1 MKMKIFQFLL
11 ILVCIGF
18 VLMLAGSTAHAAT
31 HEKKVEL
38 AAELD
43 PRKDAFPDELYP
55 PGTPVTVT
63 FKLRLND
70 AEATEF
76 DALGNRIQLILRAT
90 GDVTAEAVET
100 TPAVV
105 VIPLSASPV
114 SVNIGAKGAIV
125 VNVMTGEASGGVQAT
140 FSQQT
145 SLADF
150 PAAKPRDPQP
160 ILVVLPPQETLH
172 EDGLLSDLPDGFDK
186 TWLENPTKPG
196 EAWVADY
203 CAAGERDILQEPQR
217 IRLADGRRYH
227 KDNLPADAAAYQA
240 SVGNLFTAV
249 VEIRDVK
256 DLSAWHMDVAFNP
269 QVLQALRVREG
280 KFLAKELDPA
290 DPAADP
296 PKYVYNRINPFF
308 TPGLIDNDVGV
319 ITGIAQ
325 ARVGRSANQT
335 PPPPDMLTSPSP
347 PGVGT
352 KSNSAGILFCIDFR
366 VLEYAEESLGLHNVQ
381 LSNSKRERISYWTAI
396 NPVVVT
402 HKFPAEDVTRDK
414 RVDILDLMM
423 VAGAMQPPDGD
434 GGRNLGRAN
443 PINPRA
449 DVNDDGIINALDL
462 IAVSSHADWAK
473 FVEPTPTRGVNAFV
487 GPTAPALVGDLAA
500 LTPSTIQGW
509 IDIAQVEDDGSAI
522 FDLGIANLE
531 RLLQATVPERT
542 KLLLNYPNPFNP
554 ETWIPYQL
562 AKATDVSVSIYSV
575 NGALVRTLALGH
587 QAPGVYQ
594 SKSQAAYWDGRNEL
608 GERVASGVYF
618 YTLTAGDFSATG
630 KMLVRK

>member
-1 MKMKIFQFLL
+1 MKMKNFSILL

-18 VLMLAGSTAHAAT
+18 VLMLAGSTAHAAAHDT
-31 HEKKVEL
+31 EKAKLAVEI
-38 AAELD
+38 D
-43 PRKDAFPDELYP
+43 PTKDAGKYLEGEDP
-55 PGTPVTVT
+55 TV
-63 FKLRLND
+63 
-70 AEATEF
+70 EF
-76 DALGNRIQLILRAT
+76 QLHLG
-90 GDVTAEAVET
+90 GG
-100 TPAVV
+100 PAVMDPKNALIIDWV
-105 VIPLSASPV
+105 GLKLLGMKGGDPGPRGKPVDPDWDLPLPKKGDTV
-114 SVNIGAKGAIV
+114 MVGANGKLSFLVEI
-125 VNVMTGEASGGVQAT
+125 TGTSGDQFITARFGQQEALARFQYEKQA
-140 FSQQT
+140 F
-145 SLADF
+145 
-150 PAAKPRDPQP
+150 QP
-160 ILVVLPPQETLH
+160 ILVVLPPQETAKPSKPSTL
-172 EDGLLSDLPDGFDK
+172 DPTWPDP
-186 TWLENPTKPG
+186 TW
-196 EAWVADY
+196 VDY
-203 CAAGERDILQEPQR
+203 CADPDGERPLTPELRPIH
-217 IRLADGRRYH
+217 LADGPRKTQNASAQTYR
-227 KDNLPADAAAYQA
+227 Q

-249 VEIRDVK
+249 IEIRDVE
-256 DLSAWHMDVAFNP
+256 DLSAWQMDVAFNP
-269 QVLQALRVREG
+269 QILRALKVTEG
-280 KFLAKELDPA
+280 NFLAKD
-290 DPAADP
+290 DFD
-296 PKYVYNRINPFF
+296 PFF
-308 TPGLIDNDVGV
+308 IPGFINNDVGV

-325 ARVGRSANQT
+325 ARVGRKAALTTDNPEGVSTGAN
-335 PPPPDMLTSPSP
+335 M
-347 PGVGT
+347 
-352 KSNSAGILFCIDFR
+352 AGILFCIDFQ

-381 LSNSKRERISYWTAI
+381 LSDARGERISYWTAV

-402 HKFPAEDVTRDK
+402 HKFPAQDVNRD
-414 RVDILDLMM
+414 RVVGIMDLMA
-423 VAGAMQPPDGD
+423 VAGAMPPPDGD

-449 DVNDDGIINALDL
+449 DVNDDGIVNALDL
-462 IAVSSHADWAK
+462 IAVSSHASWGEP
-473 FVEPTPTRGVNAFV
+473 VEPQDMTGQNRPNRFV

-587 QAPGVYQ
+587 QAAGVYQ